1 MQVTRVAPG
10 WPVAS
15 LMHRRRVMADRIT
28 HVGLDVHEEGIV
40 VAVAEG
46 GLRGEVREYGR
57 IANTA
62 AALDRLMRKL
72 NGEGV
77 GLRFCYEAGRCGYGI
92 QRHLSAHGHECMVVA
107 PSLIPKR
114 AGDRVKTDRRDAASL
129 ARLHRAGELTA
140 VWVPDAGH
148 EAMRDLVRARL
159 DAVHALR
166 RARQQLSG
174 FLLRQ
179 GCHYGRPAW
188 TKLHRRWL
196 AGLKFEQ
203 VLHHVVLEDYI
214 QAVEAAEA
222 RRDRL
227 TAQIEACLPEWS
239 LAPVVAALQTMR
251 GMALVN
257 AATLI
262 AELGE
267 LSRFANPRQ
276 LMAYL
281 GLVPSEHSSGAS
293 IKRGGLTKAGNSAAR
308 RLLIEAAWCYRF
320 PAGSAA
326 SCCSGR
332 RSSPSRS
339 ARSPGRRS
347 CGCAHAI
354 ASSPAA
360 ANQPMSS
367 RPRSP
372 VNWPALSGPSPGAC
386 RRRRAD
392 RKKPVIASKGGASGP
407 PNTLLL
413 GKAGGAAAVRRTLD
427 TTICRVADPM
437 QVSGPRQLRDASPV
451 MRFRPAHQRMINRR
465 HDGCASSLARQ
476 SLKQPL
482 PMEPQIHAPA
492 TWKGGHERGV

>member
-1 MQVTRVAPG
+1 MG
-10 WPVAS
+10 D
-15 LMHRRRVMADRIT
+15 HIT
-28 HVGLDVHEEGIV
+28 YVGLDVHKQGIV
-40 VAVAEG
+40 VAVAED

-57 IANTA
+57 IANTP
-62 AALDRLMRKL
+62 AALDRLARKL
-72 NGEGV
+72 SREGV
-77 GLRFCYEAGRCGYGI
+77 KLRFCYEAGPCGYGI
-92 QRHLSAHGHECMVVA
+92 QRHLSARGHECVVVA

-196 AGLKFEQ
+196 AGLKFEHA
-203 VLHHVVLEDYI
+203 VHHIVLEDYI
-214 QAVEAAEA
+214 AAVEAAQA

-227 TAQIEACLPEWS
+227 TAQIEAMLADWT

-262 AELGE
+262 AELGD
-267 LSRFANPRQ
+267 LSRFTNPRQ

-293 IKRGGLTKAGNSAAR
+293 VKRGGLTKAGNSAAR
-308 RLLIEAAWCYRF
+308 RLLIEAAWGYRF
-320 PAGSAA
+320 PA
-326 SCCSGR
+326 R
-332 RSSPSRS
+332 VSRELLLRQEEQPKPIREIAWKAQLRLC
-339 ARSPGRRS
+339 ARYRKLARTGKP
-347 CGCAHAI
+347 ANVVTAAI
-354 ASSPAA
+354 ARELAGFIWA
-360 ANQPMSS
+360 IA
-367 RPRSP
+367 
-372 VNWPALSGPSPGAC
+372 
-386 RRRRAD
+386 RR
-392 RKKPVIASKGGASGP
+392 VP
-407 PNTLLL
+407 PT
-413 GKAGGAAAVRRTLD
+413 AG
-427 TTICRVADPM
+427 
-437 QVSGPRQLRDASPV
+437 
-451 MRFRPAHQRMINRR
+451 
-465 HDGCASSLARQ
+465 
-476 SLKQPL
+476 
-482 PMEPQIHAPA
+482 
-492 TWKGGHERGV
+492 